1 MEKEK
6 NEKFLISSQQGELDA
21 VPLYVN
27 LAKKFEKKNPEV
39 AQILRSM
46 AADEG
51 RHASVFKKLSG
62 VVLKPKKLLATA
74 VPILMNVIG
83 KKNTFKLIAKSE
95 YSAFD
100 NYAPWIDVY
109 PEVASVQADERKHG
123 DLASKIITLLK

>member
-83 KKNTFKLIAKSE
+83 KKNTFKLIAISE

-109 PEVASVQADERKHG
+109 PEIASVQADERKHG